1 IRLRFENAALV
12 RQLTEEKDRAEQA
25 NRSKSQFLAA
35 ASHDL
40 RQPVHA
46 LGLYIETMR
55 MAAQASKI
63 ERATIETLAERLQS
77 ALTGMSRLLDVL
89 LDVSRLDAGVIQVEK
104 RRFRLQETFD
114 SLANQYTHSAASK
127 GLELK
132 IRRTSVRP
140 DT

>member
-1 IRLRFENAALV
+1 
-12 RQLTEEKDRAEQA
+12 

-89 LDVSRLDAGVIQVEK
+89 LDVSRLDAGVIQ
-104 RRFRLQETFD
+104 
-114 SLANQYTHSAASK
+114 
-127 GLELK
+127 
-132 IRRTSVRP
+132 
-140 DT
+140 